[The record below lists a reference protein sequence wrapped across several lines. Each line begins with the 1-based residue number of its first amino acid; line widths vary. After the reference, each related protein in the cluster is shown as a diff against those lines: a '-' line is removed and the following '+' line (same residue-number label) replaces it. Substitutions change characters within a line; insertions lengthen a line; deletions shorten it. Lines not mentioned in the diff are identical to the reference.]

1 MNAEQPDYSK
11 LPKQFQFGVEKGKT
25 INLFDGKKQI
35 AHLID
40 TVVLLNSRLIEEVEE
55 RTRLQRIN
63 QTYEEWADMSEWRN
77 ERIAELEKELAEL
90 KKRNQTC
97 EECCAGWAK
106 LSEEQI
112 ERIAELEKQLK
123 EVIEDTQFELC
134 EDCEIRQHQ
143 HQFPD
148 HKYCEEC
155 DCCKGCDCCECDQ
168 LTED

>member
-1 MNAEQPDYSK
+1 MSAEQPDYSK
-11 LPKQFQFGVEKGKT
+11 LPKQFQFGVDEKGKT
-25 INLFDGKKQI
+25 KNLFENLGDLVDGRKQI

-55 RTRLQRIN
+55 RTRLQR
-63 QTYEEWADMSEWRN
+63 
-77 ERIAELEKELAEL
+77 
-90 KKRNQTC
+90 RNQTC
-97 EECCAGWAK
+97 EECCAGWAEQ
-106 LSEEQI
+106 SEKQI

-134 EDCEIRQHQ
+134 EDCDIRAHQ

-168 LTED
+168 PTED